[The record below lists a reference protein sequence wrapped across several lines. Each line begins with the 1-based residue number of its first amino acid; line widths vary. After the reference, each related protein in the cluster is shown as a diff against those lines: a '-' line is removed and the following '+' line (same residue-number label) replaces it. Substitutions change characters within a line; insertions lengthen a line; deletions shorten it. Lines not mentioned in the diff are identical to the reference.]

1 MTTLTDKEMKD
12 ALKSVKIESKEFAF
26 WTTAKHRLEESVLQ
40 YTESLQGDRLMLEF
54 ANKRIAEE
62 KAKFK

>member
-1 MTTLTDKEMKD
+1 MTDLTDKEMKE

-62 KAKFK
+62 KEKFK